1 MAHISSKVLDNL
13 KSSSRVKTEE
23 AFDILYKEYSYLV
36 YYVALKIVKN
46 RDIAKE
52 ITNDTFFKLYQ
63 NKDNLKKEKNIKYY
77 LVTTS
82 KNTSI
87 NYMIQNARQVS
98 LDGEIASFEQ
108 VDHFDEYINKFS
120 KFLNKEELDIIVYH
134 LLYDFSF
141 REISKENKTT
151 TSAVSSKY
159 RRAIDKIKSHY
170 KKGEL

>member
-1 MAHISSKVLDNL
+1 MAHISSKILDNL
-13 KSSSRVKTEE
+13 KSSSRTKMEE
-23 AFDILYKEYSYLV
+23 AFDTLYKEYSYLV

-46 RDIAKE
+46 KDIAKE

-63 NKDNLKKEKNIKYY
+63 NKDKLKKEKNIKYY

-87 NYMIQNARQVS
+87 NYMVQNARQVS
-98 LDGEIASFEQ
+98 LDEEIASYEQ

-120 KFLNKEELDIIVYH
+120 DFLNKEELDIIIYH

-151 TSAVSSKY
+151 TSVISSKY

>member
-1 MAHISSKVLDNL
+1 MAHISSKILDNL
-13 KSSSRVKTEE
+13 KSSSRTKMEE
-23 AFDILYKEYSYLV
+23 AFDTLYKEYSYLV

-46 RDIAKE
+46 KDIAKE

-63 NKDNLKKEKNIKYY
+63 NKDKLKKGKNIKYY

-98 LDGEIASFEQ
+98 LDEEIASYEQ

-120 KFLNKEELDIIVYH
+120 DFLNKEELDIIVYH

-151 TSAVSSKY
+151 TSVISSKY

-170 KKGEL
+170 QKGEL